1 MVCGLRNE
9 IVGHILSFITSP
21 VDSYQPAVGR
31 EINDIYLGGS
41 DVTMEHYVLSC
52 FEREIILFVLEWPVL
67 KMLSMLVSILPVILR
82 RIIFH
87 CRSCFIR
94 ESKIKSLTVT
104 GNKTG

>member
-41 DVTMEHYVLSC
+41 DVIMEH
-52 FEREIILFVLEWPVL
+52 
-67 KMLSMLVSILPVILR
+67 
-82 RIIFH
+82 
-87 CRSCFIR
+87 
-94 ESKIKSLTVT
+94 
-104 GNKTG
+104 

>member
-9 IVGHILSFITSP
+9 IGGHILSFITSP
-21 VDSYQPAVGR
+21 VDSHQPAVGR

-41 DVTMEHYVLSC
+41 DVIMEHYVLSC

-67 KMLSMLVSILPVILR
+67 KMLSL
-82 RIIFH
+82 IFH